1 MRSHQALG
9 LTEHLRGRRAFG
21 TQVVNAGI
29 VKLEKGQVQ
38 LRDNQVHIVT
48 WITKQRSPLAIPGQI
63 LEFFLIIDADQ
74 KFGGIVKI
82 IEVGTACWPCSIERL
97 EIEAGRAR
105 GAQII
110 EPSVMEQAAA
120 IRGKVRGGKLPPA
133 RAGSKE

>member
-48 WITKQRSPLAIPGQI
+48 LITKQRSPLAIPGQI

-74 KFGGIVKI
+74 EFVGIVKI

-97 EIEAGRAR
+97 EIEAR
-105 GAQII
+105 GAKVAQLFD
-110 EPSVMEQAAA
+110 PASMEQDAA
-120 IRGKVRGGKLPPA
+120 ISAKVMRD
-133 RAGSKE
+133 